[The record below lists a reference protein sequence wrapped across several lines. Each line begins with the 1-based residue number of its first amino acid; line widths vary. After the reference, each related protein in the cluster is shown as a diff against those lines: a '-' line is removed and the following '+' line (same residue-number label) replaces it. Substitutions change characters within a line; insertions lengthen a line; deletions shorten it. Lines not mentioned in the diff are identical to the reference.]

1 MLFNKNYFKDKTVL
15 ITGSG
20 QGIGAAIAETFA
32 SRGANVAVND
42 VNKIT
47 ANKVVAKITAS
58 GGSAIYY
65 PTDITNEEQVNSMIN
80 KIAADFGS
88 LDILVN
94 NAGIISTARTKE
106 LSIENWDKTMSVN
119 LKGSFLC
126 CKYALELMR
135 DKNYGKIINISSL
148 AGESGG
154 IMVGADYS
162 TSKAGMLAL
171 TKKLAL
177 EFAPFNINV
186 NAVAPGTT
194 KTPMID
200 AMTEAEQKVL
210 SAKIPLKR
218 FGLPEDIAYAVCF
231 LASEESSFI
240 TGATLDVNGGL
251 LMR

>member
-1 MLFNKNYFKDKTVL
+1 MLSGENHFKDKTVL

-20 QGIGAAIAETFA
+20 QGIGAAIAKTFA
-32 SRGANVAVND
+32 KRGANVAVND

-47 ANKVVAKITAS
+47 ANKVVDEIIES
-58 GGSAIYY
+58 GGIARYY
-65 PTDITNEEQVNSMIN
+65 PADITKEEKVISMIDN
-80 KIAADFGS
+80 IAKDFGS

-94 NAGIISTARTKE
+94 NAGLISTAKTID

-119 LKGSFLC
+119 LKGTFIC
-126 CKYALELMR
+126 CKHAIKLMR
-135 DKNYGKIINISSL
+135 EKLYGKIINISSL
-148 AGESGG
+148 AGENGG

-171 TKKLAL
+171 TKKLAT
-177 EFAPFNINV
+177 EFASFNINV

-200 AMTEAEQKVL
+200 AMTEAEQNIL
-210 SAKIPLKR
+210 SNKIPLRR

-240 TGATLDVNGGL
+240 TGATIDVNGGL